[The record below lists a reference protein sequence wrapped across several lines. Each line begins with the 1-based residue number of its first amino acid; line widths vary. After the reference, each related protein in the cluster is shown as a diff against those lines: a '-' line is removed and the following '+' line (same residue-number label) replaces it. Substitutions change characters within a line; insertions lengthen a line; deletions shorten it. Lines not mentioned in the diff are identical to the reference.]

1 MHFHIL
7 GAGSL
12 GLLWAGRLI
21 QAGYPVSLIMRTH
34 EAVEQWQA
42 AGSMLTFEHQGTRQK
57 YLMEATLGSHTEA
70 LDYLVVAT
78 KAHAVASAL
87 APLVSRLRSDSAVI
101 MLQNGLGSQQQARA
115 LCRSSRVLCASV
127 TDGAWLREPGHV
139 VWAGQGTT
147 RIGDEAGGLCPPW
160 LESLK
165 QTTLDW
171 VWEQDIGRVLWQ
183 KLAINCAINPFTALY
198 DCLNG
203 EIPARAGAELD
214 ALTHELQ
221 SLLQSQGYAEQ
232 AAELPDVISTVILKT
247 AQNSS
252 SMRQDVHAG
261 RRTEIDYILG
271 HACRAAEKAR
281 LEVPAMRHLHARL
294 KTHLAMLGLPGD

>member
-12 GLLWAGRLI
+12 GLLWAGRLAR
-21 QAGYPVSLIMRTH
+21 AGYPVSLIMRTR

-42 AGSMLTFEHQGTRQK
+42 AGSVLTFERQGSRQE
-57 YLMEATLGSHTEA
+57 YLVEATLAAHTGS

-87 APLVSRLRSDSAVI
+87 APLAPLLHPQSAVI

-115 LCRSSRVLCASV
+115 LCSSSQMLCASV

-139 VWAGQGTT
+139 VWAGQGIT
-147 RIGDEAGGLCPPW
+147 RIGDEAGSPCPAW
-160 LESLK
+160 LELLEP
-165 QTTLDW
+165 TALDW
-171 VWEQDIGRVLWQ
+171 VWEPDIGRVLWQ
-183 KLAINCAINPFTALY
+183 KLAINCAINPCTVLY

-203 EIPARAGAELD
+203 EVPARTGADLN
-214 ALTHELQ
+214 ALIHELQ
-221 SLLQSQGYAEQ
+221 LLLQSQGYADQ
-232 AAELPDVISTVILKT
+232 AAELPDVITDVIRKT
-247 AQNSS
+247 AKNSS

-271 HACRAAEKAR
+271 HACRAAEKAG
-281 LEVPAMRHLHARL
+281 LEVPTMNQLHARL
-294 KTHLAMLGLPGD
+294 KTHLAMLGLPCD